1 MDEGEES
8 MERGLH
14 VSRGRMSQAVSREK
28 QGSRGNANGF
38 SDAYTA
44 LRRNV
49 KIVFKDESVGVC
61 VSMLPN

>member
-38 SDAYTA
+38 TA